1 MLYYNME
8 SIHINNWLNK
18 MKHKYITIKD
28 IEKLNKGDC
37 IKLLAIDRNF
47 YDLINNNEIGVEYPP
62 EIFLQDN
69 YIFEYTHNNKLNG
82 KIRWVKEKKINNF
95 NFDINYNIHNWY
107 PLNDEGELP
116 ERDPQDLFSFKNV
129 KKNYKEYPQET
140 LIGWRGP
147 MLLWKDVINNNIMIY
162 R

>member
-1 MLYYNME
+1 MQI
-8 SIHINNWLNK
+8 IHISEWINI

-47 YDLINNNEIGVEYPP
+47 YDLIDCNKDGVETTP

-69 YIFEYTHNNKLNG
+69 YIFEYTHNNGLNG
-82 KIRWVKEKKINNF
+82 MIRWVKEEIINNF
-95 NFDINYNIHNWY
+95 NFDINYNNDYWY
-107 PLNDEGELP
+107 PLNNEGELP
-116 ERDPQDLFSFKNV
+116 EEDTQRLFSLKNI
-129 KKNYKEYPQET
+129 KKNYKEYPEET

-147 MLLWKDVINNNIMIY
+147 MLLWDDVINDNILLY